1 MQQAGCKAMSLDIA
15 AKAPRRLLRRFRNDR
30 SGATAVE
37 FAMVSVPF
45 FGLLFA
51 IFETAFVFLAQE
63 GLDAATTAA
72 ARQVMTGQA
81 QNISTITTA
90 AQFANSLICNPTAPA
105 QRILP
110 SFINCANLIV
120 DVSQPSTFASVNVS
134 KSFYTNPT
142 MNYDPGGANCI
153 VVVRVVYPMPVYLS
167 IIAGNGFLATG
178 TDNTSGQTLYKGSE
192 NFMLMSTSV
201 FRNEPFPSSTYSA
214 CSSST

>member
-1 MQQAGCKAMSLDIA
+1 MQHAGCKAVSQEIA
-15 AKAPRRLLRRFRNDR
+15 PGALRRFRGDR

-37 FAMVSVPF
+37 FAMISVPF

-63 GLDAATTAA
+63 GLDAATNAA

-81 QNISTITTA
+81 QAVSTITTA
-90 AQFANSLICNPTAPA
+90 SQFANSLICNPTAPA

-110 SFINCANLIV
+110 SFINCNNLIV
-120 DVSQPSTFASVNVS
+120 DVSQASTFASAVVS
-134 KSFYTNPT
+134 KSFYTNAT
-142 MNYDPGGANCI
+142 TNYDPGGAGCI

-167 IIAGNGFLATG
+167 IIAGNGLLATG
-178 TDNTSGQTLYKGSE
+178 KDNTSGQTSYNGSM
-192 NFMLMSTSV
+192 NYILMSTAV
-201 FRNEPFPSSTYSA
+201 FRNEPFPGSTYAS